1 MLHDEGLIAVARM
14 EFADVV
20 GKIFEFGLSKFVA
33 AGCAEESG
41 EGLLEQGVVGNVGRD
56 FVALEGGFIHEREF
70 FWSGKAEKSGQSL
83 ECFDIAR
90 RRVDAALEFAPI
102 ARVQASL
109 FAEVAQNRLCA
120 LK

>member
-1 MLHDEGLIAVARM
+1 M
-14 EFADVV
+14 ELADVV

-41 EGLLEQGVVGNVGRD
+41 EGLLEQGVVGNVGGD

-70 FWSGKAEKSGQSL
+70 FCSGQAEKGGEPL
-83 ECFDIAR
+83 KCFDIAQ
-90 RRVDAALEFAPI
+90 RRVDATLDFAPI

-120 LK
+120 QKRSAEAFI

>member
-1 MLHDEGLIAVARM
+1 MAVARV

-20 GKIFEFGLSKFVA
+20 GKVLEFGLSKFVA

-41 EGLLEQGVVGNVGRD
+41 KCFLEDGVVRNVHRD

-70 FWSGKAEKSGQSL
+70 FCSGKAEKSGQSL

-102 ARVQASL
+102 PRVQASL

-120 LK
+120 QKRSAEAFI